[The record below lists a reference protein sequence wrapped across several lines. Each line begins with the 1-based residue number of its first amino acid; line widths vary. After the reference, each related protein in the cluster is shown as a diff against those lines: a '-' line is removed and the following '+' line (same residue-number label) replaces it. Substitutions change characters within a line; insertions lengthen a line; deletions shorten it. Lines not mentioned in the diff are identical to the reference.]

1 MLKLVLFFLQHA
13 VIINSVL
20 TLYKFRLTALS
31 APRCSIVNAIVIN
44 VKFTADKLSSL
55 IYDDGGADYDGDD
68 NDVCDNPN
76 LRAGFMHNK

>member
-1 MLKLVLFFLQHA
+1 M
-13 VIINSVL
+13 
-20 TLYKFRLTALS
+20 TAHS

-44 VKFTADKLSSL
+44 VKFTAEELSSL

-76 LRAGFMHNK
+76 PRAGLMHKK